1 MHYSSKI
8 WRYKPA
14 GQREAKFS
22 SPFALGRKIGTHGGR
37 PCPEKRTSAKIP
49 WVIYRMNRTRLCL
62 VWTRYVS
69 NGGVSIGSPAAGERL
84 SHNIARRWFCCG
96 LAMGWRG
103 AACDALVVLCWAL
116 AKLREAQALP
126 LQVFR
131 ARQSQ
136 VARHTRDRSPPGFY
150 RLVKKCMM
158 PGWRTVTDCTNLLS
172 PITIQIIHSV
182 F

>member
-1 MHYSSKI
+1 FRLDVPARSAMHYSSKI

-84 SHNIARRWFCCG
+84 SHNIARRGFCCG

-116 AKLREAQALP
+116 AKLREAPSA
-126 LQVFR
+126 
-131 ARQSQ
+131 
-136 VARHTRDRSPPGFY
+136 SPPGF
-150 RLVKKCMM
+150 
-158 PGWRTVTDCTNLLS
+158 
-172 PITIQIIHSV
+172 
-182 F
+182 